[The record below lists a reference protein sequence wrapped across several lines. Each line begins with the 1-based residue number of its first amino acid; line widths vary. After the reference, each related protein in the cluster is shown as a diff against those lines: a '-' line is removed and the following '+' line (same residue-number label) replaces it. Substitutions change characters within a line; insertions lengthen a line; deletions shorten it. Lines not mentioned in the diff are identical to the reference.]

1 MTVYVESS
9 AAGKLLIEEPESPAL
24 SDYLDDIAAQAR
36 VVSSL
41 LVETELRR
49 LAVRID
55 LDQIEVTAVLARFW
69 FVDLDP
75 ACYRQAGLLPG
86 ANLRSLDA
94 IHIAA
99 ALSSGVDAMVTY
111 DRRQADAARAVG
123 LAVIAPS

>member
-9 AAGKLLIEEPESPAL
+9 AAGKLLIEEPESSAL

-49 LAVRID
+49 LAV
-55 LDQIEVTAVLARFW
+55 W
-69 FVDLDP
+69 
-75 ACYRQAGLLPG
+75 
-86 ANLRSLDA
+86 SLDA